1 MAFRRFVSAR
11 SCTVSF
17 VATCL
22 SKASRRLANSR
33 VDRSAVRNCTKART
47 TKTLISTA
55 PGLFSTV
62 AAMMAPCSVNAS
74 GRFRVPPQLDVANCD
89 IKLRTSSSET
99 SKMKSAGNL
108 CWFRRTCSLRRR
120 VSTPYRAARSRSS
133 STRWPRRMTIAPEMR
148 SGSVGGVAIDFM
160 APRFASW
167 NLPCSVL
174 RDCSTGHFQMSR
186 LCVEVHPATWRC
198 FQSNGSAGRARR
210 TDAGHVS
217 LLRCPVSGRL
227 RR

>member
-22 SKASRRLANSR
+22 S
-33 VDRSAVRNCTKART
+33 
-47 TKTLISTA
+47 TA
-55 PGLFSTV
+55 PGLFRTV

-89 IKLRTSSSET
+89 IKFRTSSSET

-120 VSTPYRAARSRSS
+120 VSTPYRAARSRY
-133 STRWPRRMTIAPEMR
+133 
-148 SGSVGGVAIDFM
+148 
-160 APRFASW
+160 ASCD
-167 NLPCSVL
+167 LACSLL
-174 RDCSTGHFQMSR
+174 RDFFAEYFQISR
-186 LCVEVHPATWRC
+186 LCVEVHSAIWHC
-198 FQSNGSAGRARR
+198 FQSNGSAGRAADGCWVIYAREVGSIGEPASPHF
-210 TDAGHVS
+210 TTG
-217 LLRCPVSGRL
+217 
-227 RR
+227 